1 MADSTE
7 HIEIVTSTNSSDNA
21 TCQFSSNGFAIF
33 TTTAY
38 SLICVVGII
47 LNSLAFWVY
56 FCHVP
61 NSNSITIYLK
71 NLVVADLM
79 LVLSLPIKI
88 AGGSNLGSTIMRKIY
103 CNFATCIFYLNMYS
117 SILFLGYIAA
127 TRYLKI
133 VKPLKTHPFQTLKS
147 ARIVSV
153 GTWCVLLS
161 LGFSY
166 TFLTGKKP
174 PQNRTRETCL
184 EFRSGSGVHWH
195 VTLHAGGTFLFLCV
209 LIGLCF
215 FYFQTA
221 KRLDKSPSASSL
233 RKQAKAKNNILIL
246 LAVFVVCFVPY
257 HIARLPYILS
267 QIDVITGCFWKKS
280 LFHFKEFAVVLAT
293 LNACLDPVIY
303 FLFCKGFRSKLGLE
317 KSSKDN
323 VPRNNLS
330 LHSNPSRSVLD
341 QPTVATS
348 VVPKNLEPTPVL
360 KE

>member
-1 MADSTE
+1 MADPTQR
-7 HIEIVTSTNSSDNA
+7 IEIVTNTNSPGNT
-21 TCQFSSNGFAIF
+21 TCQLSSDGLAIF
-33 TTTAY
+33 TIIAY
-38 SLICVVGII
+38 SLIFVIGII

-71 NLVVADLM
+71 NLVAADLM
-79 LVLSLPIKI
+79 LVLSLPIRIGAEKT
-88 AGGSNLGSTIMRKIY
+88 LGFTIMRKIY
-103 CNFATCIFYLNMYS
+103 CNYTTCIFYLNMYS

-127 TRYLKI
+127 IRYLKI
-133 VKPLKTHPFQTLKS
+133 VKPFKIHSFQTLKS
-147 ARIVSV
+147 ARIVSI

-161 LGFSY
+161 FGTSY
-166 TFLTGKKP
+166 AVLTGKKP
-174 PQNRTRETCL
+174 LQNSTKETCL

-221 KRLDKSPSASSL
+221 KRLDKSPSPNSL

-257 HIARLPYILS
+257 HIMRLPHILS
-267 QIDVITGCFWKKS
+267 QIDVITGCFWKKT
-280 LFHFKEFAVVLAT
+280 LFHLKELANVLAT

-303 FLFCKGFRSKLGLE
+303 FLFCKAFRSKLGLD
-317 KSSKDN
+317 K
-323 VPRNNLS
+323 NLMGNDS
-330 LHSNPSRSVLD
+330 HNDQSVHTNPSQLVLD
-341 QPTVATS
+341 DRKAS
-348 VVPKNLEPTPVL
+348 
-360 KE
+360 